1 MRENILSNNPCIFR
15 NKFVRTVVLSRVSSF
30 LSSDVTFTVAK
41 RTAPWRAEGHRPA
54 FSASGGAKKGCQL
67 KANLSYSIAEP
78 SLKRLCFFIVFSIT
92 WYKSPRRGQKEKMAV
107 RTPVALNTLDLTQ
120 SGTSR
125 SWGQSG
131 GRVPVARSAE
141 HGSRKP
147 CAVAV
152 HAARTLTGLHA
163 FIVVIH
169 HGFIVGLV
177 DGSSEALIAAPSS
190 NDPRP
195 WAVEGDVP
203 VQGHLGHSG
212 LQAFKG
218 AGLLQTQ
225 GRSYISTGGAL
236 EGQNNT
242 GLVSAKRQSQ
252 IQ

>member
-1 MRENILSNNPCIFR
+1 MFCLGYPPSCPPM
-15 NKFVRTVVLSRVSSF
+15 SRSQW
-30 LSSDVTFTVAK
+30 LRGQPLD
-41 RTAPWRAEGHRPA
+41 RQRATGLHSPPLERLR
-54 FSASGGAKKGCQL
+54 KGCQL
-67 KANLSYSIAEP
+67 EANLSYSIAEP
-78 SLKRLCFFIVFSIT
+78 SLKRLCFFIAFSIT

-120 SGTSR
+120 SCTSR
-125 SWGQSG
+125 SWGRSG

-147 CAVAV
+147 CAIAV
-152 HAARTLTGLHA
+152 HAARTLTRLHA
-163 FIVVIH
+163 FVVVIH

-177 DGSSEALIAAPSS
+177 DGSSEALVAAPSS

-242 GLVSAKRQSQ
+242 GLVSAKWQSQ